1 MRYSL
6 FILLCLPCALLAQK
20 KHIPSGFE
28 WVQKRNLLISVKEV
42 SCADWLE
49 FLESSGLDPAMLPA
63 PNDIVS
69 KCIYT
74 KRDEEV
80 LVKESR
86 SIFRDTS
93 FVDSGNGKKVRATEK
108 CENMP
113 VTGITYE
120 QALAYCEWL
129 SEKYVDIPK
138 YATLKLNFRLATP
151 LEMDSLLTD
160 VLAPWV
166 KEDEHYVAFQK
177 GINKHGCA
185 IYNHLHNS
193 WCDANILMKKEFG
206 YGVPMQEGVFFP
218 DLNGLMDLMGNVAEM
233 TSVKGIAKGGSC
245 IHIADQCQP
254 GVENAYDGPQMWL
267 GFRVVADLRK

>member
-1 MRYSL
+1 MRL
-6 FILLCLPCALLAQK
+6 LLILLILFPVSLRAQK
-20 KHIPSGFE
+20 KHIPPGFE
-28 WVQKRNLLISVKEV
+28 WVQKRNLLISAKEV

-49 FLESSGLDPAMLPA
+49 FLESTGHDPAMLPV
-63 PNDIVS
+63 PNAIVS

-74 KRDEEV
+74 KQDEMV
-80 LVKESR
+80 QMKEPR

-93 FVDSGNGKKVRATEK
+93 FVDSGKKIKAVEK

-151 LEMDSLLTD
+151 VEMDSLLTD
-160 VLAPWV
+160 ILAPWV
-166 KEDEHYVAFQK
+166 KEDEHRVAFQT

-185 IYNHLHNS
+185 IYNHRHNS
-193 WCDANILMKKEFG
+193 WCETNILMKKEFG

-233 TSVKGIAKGGSC
+233 TNVKGIAKGGSC
-245 IHIADQCQP
+245 THTASECQP
-254 GVENAYDGPQMWL
+254 GVQNVYEGPQMWL